1 MKRIHVLAVAVL
13 FGSAAVLGVVAAT
26 RTVHVVAAA
35 QPRTSGPSIAARSR
49 RLAGVERQLRRALRE
64 RPPALPAVPT
74 VHPAPQPAVRPSAQ
88 PPAQV
93 VYHRPPPLVVI
104 THRAGSHEHEQESGG
119 GDD

>member
-1 MKRIHVLAVAVL
+1 MKRIHVLAVALL

-26 RTVHVVAAA
+26 RTVHVGAAA
-35 QPRTSGPSIAARSR
+35 QPRTGAPSIVSRSR
-49 RLAGVERQLRRALRE
+49 RLAGVERQLRRALHE
-64 RPPALPAVPT
+64 HPPALPAVPT
-74 VHPAPQPAVRPSAQ
+74 VHAVPQQAVRPSAQ

-104 THRAGSHEHEQESGG
+104 THRAGGHEHDQESEG